1 VCRIC
6 CCCVTCRRY
15 CSVRDVFHGC
25 SVVFVGWVREIWKT
39 KRNRALVRESDG
51 DDNSYGMT
59 SIIWKRCRGRRI
71 LLADRYY
78 LVVCVS
84 QDDQVF
90 MLLVDMMT
98 TRF

>member
-1 VCRIC
+1 
-6 CCCVTCRRY
+6 
-15 CSVRDVFHGC
+15 
-25 SVVFVGWVREIWKT
+25 
-39 KRNRALVRESDG
+39 VRESDG